1 MADPYN
7 LERFVRAQAPVFE
20 QVVTELRSGC
30 KSGHWMWFI
39 FPQLRGLGSSPMA
52 REFAISSLAEAQ
64 AYLQHPLLGPRL
76 RQCTALVVAANRRS
90 IADIFGYPDDVKF
103 RSSMTLFLRAAPA
116 ERVFSEALAHYFGGT
131 LDAATLE
138 RL

>member
-7 LERFVRAQAPVFE
+7 LERFVRAQAPLFD
-20 QVVTELRSGC
+20 QVVAELHSGL

-39 FPQLRGLGSSPMA
+39 FPQIRGLGSSPMA

-76 RQCTALVVAANRRS
+76 RQCTELVIAADRRS
-90 IADIFGYPDDVKF
+90 IGDIFGYPDDAKF

-116 ERVFSEALAHYFGGT
+116 QRVFADALERYFGGT
-131 LDAATLE
+131 PDAATLE